1 MDDITHNELLL
12 LQTLGTVHFQHAC
25 SPINVCTYNIIYI
38 IIYVI
43 VLYNVITYNNVV
55 VFFLI
60 GFEVAVEHPHPH
72 VAVCTDLIKGDVC
85 VCICMFT
92 MNLSVMC

>member
-1 MDDITHNELLL
+1 MLFFS
-12 LQTLGTVHFQHAC
+12 VKC
-25 SPINVCTYNIIYI
+25 
-38 IIYVI
+38 
-43 VLYNVITYNNVV
+43 NNVV
-55 VFFLI
+55 FFFLI

-85 VCICMFT
+85 VCTCMFT

>member
-1 MDDITHNELLL
+1 MLFFS
-12 LQTLGTVHFQHAC
+12 VKC
-25 SPINVCTYNIIYI
+25 
-38 IIYVI
+38 
-43 VLYNVITYNNVV
+43 NNVV